1 MKCKRFLM
9 IMMVGLLT
17 VLVGLTPL
25 TASASSQQV
34 TSENATKAQLEDHL
48 RKPIN
53 WHESSETIPYPDLS
67 KVHDLWVKVSIKGN
81 RTYLY
86 DGNHLLYIM
95 YSSAGVY
102 KRDKQTHQLKSLT
115 PTGTFHVQEERGDSF
130 YNASVKTG
138 AKHYVSWHGHGE
150 YLFHSVPTDPDGSFD
165 KAQAAKLGKST
176 ASHGCVRLSIADA
189 KWMEQNLPTGTKVQ
203 VVNQ

>member
-1 MKCKRFLM
+1 MKFKKVLM
-9 IMMVGLLT
+9 IVAVGVMTLLA
-17 VLVGLTPL
+17 GMTPV
-25 TASASSQQV
+25 AVSANSHQV
-34 TSENATKAQLEDHL
+34 TPENATKTQLEDHL
-48 RKPIN
+48 RKPID
-53 WHESSETIPYPDLS
+53 WHKSSETIPYPDLS
-67 KVHDLWVKVSIKGN
+67 KVHNLWVKVSIKGN

-102 KRDKQTHQLKSLT
+102 KRDKKTHQMKSLT
-115 PTGTFHVQEERGDSF
+115 PTGTFHVQQERGDSF

-138 AKHYVSWHGHGE
+138 AKHYVSWHGHGQ

-189 KWMEQNLPTGTKVQ
+189 QWMEQNLPTGTQVQ
-203 VVNQ
+203 IVNQ